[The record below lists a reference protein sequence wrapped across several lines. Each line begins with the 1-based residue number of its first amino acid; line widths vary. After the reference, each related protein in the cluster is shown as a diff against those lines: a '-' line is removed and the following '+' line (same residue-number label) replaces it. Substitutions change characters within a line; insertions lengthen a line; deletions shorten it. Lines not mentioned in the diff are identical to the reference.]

1 MKNLSIKI
9 CELCGERNAKYICQ
23 ECGRAVCEQCIEPYS
38 WLCLDCYRK
47 TKTEEKT
54 PSSEMETYGRSL
66 FQIPFM
72 KIFFLGFLLIF
83 AGMIILMLAT
93 IFFGLKDSFGLILLI
108 GPIPIIFG
116 TGQISLPLIILAI
129 TLTILCIIVFILL
142 SRRKIDFRTFPIKSS
157 RLFEIAS

>member
-54 PSSEMETYGRSL
+54 PSLEMETYGRSF

-116 TGQISLPLIILAI
+116 TDKETMKIL
-129 TLTILCIIVFILL
+129 ILL
-142 SRRKIDFRTFPIKSS
+142 SITLMVMALIFILVLDW
-157 RLFEIAS
+157 ASLG

>member
-23 ECGRAVCEQCIEPYS
+23 ECGRAICERCIEPYS

-47 TKTEEKT
+47 TKTEELGL
-54 PSSEMETYGRSL
+54 EEEIYGGTLSR
-66 FQIPFM
+66 IPLM
-72 KIFFLGFLLIF
+72 KIFFMGFLLIF
-83 AGMIILMLAT
+83 AGMILLMLAT
-93 IFFGLKDSFGLILLI
+93 VLFGLKDSFGLILLI

-116 TGQISLPLIILAI
+116 TGQISLPLIILAVA
-129 TLTILCIIVFILL
+129 LTILCIIVFILL

-157 RLFEIAS
+157 RLSEIA